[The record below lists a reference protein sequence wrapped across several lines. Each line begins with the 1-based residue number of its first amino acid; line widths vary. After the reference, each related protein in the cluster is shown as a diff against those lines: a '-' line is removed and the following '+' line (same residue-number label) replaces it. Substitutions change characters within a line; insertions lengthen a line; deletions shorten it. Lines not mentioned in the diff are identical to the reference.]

1 MSQEQRGFD
10 WGPPSSGSAFNA
22 TKEWIIYALLAI
34 LVGSA
39 GWMLIEWP
47 SRPSSSALPV
57 TADRAEGSGE
67 GTNQTPATAVNKP
80 ESNGTSSAAIDKKS
94 RAVFMVQLGAFGD
107 EESARV
113 AYEKVK
119 GLGFS
124 PSISLPDEQYEMYR
138 LLMGPFSHESEA
150 EGMAR
155 RLNELDFPCF
165 VIESSY

>member
-10 WGPPSSGSAFNA
+10 WGPPSSGSAFSA

-47 SRPSSSALPV
+47 SRPSSSALPM
-57 TADRAEGSGE
+57 TPDRAEGPGE
-67 GTNQTPATAVNKP
+67 SNTPPTMVVNNSH
-80 ESNGTSSAAIDKKS
+80 SNGTSSAALEKKP